1 LSLTNTQYEAIL
13 HEYEQKQ
20 IKQRHDLAEKLQY
33 VYLHADGYQKLDQ
46 ETASLSTSFTRRL
59 IDGDEAARTELSA
72 SLKKISREKA
82 LLLQKNGLPP
92 DYLQPQYECPDC
104 QDTGYAGSVKCHC
117 FEQREIS
124 LLYSQSHIKDVL
136 ERENFSSL
144 SYQYFQGPDLVNYQK
159 TVQICR
165 QFVETFDSTCRN
177 LLFTGTVGTGKTFL
191 CNCIAKDL
199 IDSSHSVIYFSS
211 IALFDT
217 LSKNVFDKN
226 KEGLYSL
233 YNDLYKC
240 DLVIIDD
247 LGTELSNSFVSSY
260 FFAFLNERQLRGK
273 STIITTNLNLRE
285 IEERY
290 SDRTCSR
297 IISHFDVLLLSGKD
311 IRIHQKT

>member
-1 LSLTNTQYEAIL
+1 MSLTNAQYEAIL
-13 HEYEQKQ
+13 REYEQKQ
-20 IKQRHDLAEKLQY
+20 IRQRHDLAERLRE
-33 VYLHADGYQKLDQ
+33 VYLHVDGYKKLEE
-46 ETASLSTSFTRRL
+46 ETASLSTRFTIRL
-59 IDGDEAARTELSA
+59 MDGDASAREELSA
-72 SLKKISREKA
+72 SLKKISSEKA
-82 LLLQKNGLPP
+82 LLLKQSGYPA
-92 DYLQPQYECPDC
+92 DYLQPRYECADC
-104 QDTGYAGSVKCHC
+104 RDTGYIGSEKCHC
-117 FEQREIS
+117 FQQREIS
-124 LLYSQSHIKDVL
+124 LLYSQSHIKEVL

-144 SYQYFQGPDLVNYQK
+144 SYQYFQGPDLANYQK

-165 QFVETFDSTCRN
+165 EFVKTFDSSCRN

-191 CNCIAKDL
+191 SNCIAKEL
-199 IDSSHSVIYFSS
+199 IDTAHSVIYFSA
-211 IALFDT
+211 IELFDT

-233 YNDLYKC
+233 YNDLYNC